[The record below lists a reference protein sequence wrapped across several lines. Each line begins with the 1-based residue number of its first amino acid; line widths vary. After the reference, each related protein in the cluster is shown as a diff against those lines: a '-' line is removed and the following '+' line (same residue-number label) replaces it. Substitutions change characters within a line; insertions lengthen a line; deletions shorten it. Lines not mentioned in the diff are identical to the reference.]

1 VIIFKGGRRSASGG
15 RTGLGQDFVS
25 LVAYLTR
32 GRPYATNPERV
43 AWISSRHI
51 VGLDDPARIAQVMRA
66 HASAHFRTKKPVY
79 HFGLSLHAS
88 EHLSAEQWNQA
99 VDQVLRRL
107 GLGGHQALIVAHRD
121 TANEHVH
128 VVVNRAG
135 DDGPTWHRHDDI
147 YKIRDAVGRIE
158 LAYGLISHRVRDLPA
173 PELTSGAYREA
184 LHTGRQPL
192 ADRVRDQAAAAFA
205 EATGW
210 SDLEARL
217 AVRGFRLEAAARAGG
232 LLVTDGSRFASLSRV
247 ERSLSGPKLAR
258 RFGETFDDYRQAHPE
273 PPAVLAPG
281 QVYAPRPDDSLEQRA
296 AVLLDRVTATR
307 ATFAE
312 SDLRRA
318 AFYQPESVALVRE
331 ALRSDRVLDLGTDAG
346 GAERYTTR
354 DYLDAEA
361 RLLAAAEKLA
371 SRDRFRL
378 DPAVVVPPPAA
389 GRQEVHRLAAGGVE
403 TAARDP
409 AGPETASSELSG
421 GQRAA
426 VLHATTAADLAQV
439 VGSDRAGRAEAA
451 RAIAAAY
458 REHGDEVR
466 GAALTAKGA
475 AALAAATGVRSRTL
489 ATLEHAW
496 AEGTGRLDGRSVLLL
511 EETGLLDVRRL
522 GGILAAAE
530 ERGAKVVLLGDP
542 GQLQAIGAG
551 DAYRGLLEQHPSA
564 CLDPGS
570 AQLPGPAVPAGGLVP
585 SILDRCEDSGRL
597 HWSDSRAAVQAE
609 LLAAYARDGR
619 QEPACGRLILAGSQ
633 AEAAQLNAAVR
644 AERQAAGELGPGI
657 RSGGVELAPGDR
669 VVFRRDD
676 HEGRHVVGL
685 DDDAGRGV
693 SRGALGTIVA
703 AEPRRTAVRLDDGRS
718 VAFDP
723 ASYRSVAHGYAVS
736 AHGSEGAPVDRVY
749 VLADPRM
756 NRHAAEAA
764 LSRHRDG
771 LDLFADRE
779 TFPSREHL
787 DKTLS
792 RPVHQDLAGDYAAA
806 ELRRAVSRLQDVAAK
821 TAGATREERPLGK
834 ALAAHA
840 DLQRARLRVVDARR
854 SLAAPADQ
862 AYVDP
867 ARALRGLL
875 ADPAAPDRLRQGKAR
890 AYGNLRGHAVLG
902 ASSRA
907 RDQARQAVMTL
918 TGRLYAYQDSLAHL
932 RAAKQTFRAQVQEL
946 VRPGSLPLAPA
957 AGSAARELPAAAA
970 TQSSSAR
977 VPRPAE
983 IRRELARVT
992 ATLRT
997 YQQASRSAQDAI
1009 ETAIRRLGPAPVD
1022 SALLL
1027 LPPEAALPVRLA
1039 VRAVERALERGL
1051 DLVLGR

>member
-1 VIIFKGGRRSASGG
+1 VISFKGGCRSASRR
-15 RTGLGQDFVS
+15 RTGLGKDFVS

-32 GRPYATNPERV
+32 GRPHTINPERV
-43 AWISSRHI
+43 AWTSCRNIE
-51 VGLDDPARIAQVMRA
+51 GLDDPARIAQLMRA
-66 HASAHFRTKKPVY
+66 HASEHRRTKKPVY

-147 YKIRDAVGRIE
+147 YKMRDAVGRIE
-158 LAYGLISHRVRDLPA
+158 LAYGLIPHPVRDLPA
-173 PELTSGAYREA
+173 PELTSGAYQEA
-184 LHTGRQPL
+184 LHTGHQPL

-210 SDLEARL
+210 CDLEARL
-217 AVRGFRLEAAARAGG
+217 AVRGFRLAAAARAGG
-232 LLVTDGSRFASLSRV
+232 LLVTDGSRFASLSHV
-247 ERSLSGPKLAR
+247 EPLLSGPKLAR
-258 RFGETFDDYRQAHPE
+258 RFGETFHDHRQAHPE
-273 PPAVLAPG
+273 PPAVLPPG
-281 QVYAPRPDDSLEQRA
+281 QVYAPRSGESLEQRA
-296 AVLLDRVTATR
+296 AVLLDRMTATH
-307 ATFAE
+307 ATFTE

-318 AFYQPESVALVRE
+318 AFYQPESVALVGE
-331 ALRSDRVLDLGTDAG
+331 ALRSDRVLDLGRGAG
-346 GAERYTTR
+346 GAGRYTTR
-354 DYLDAEA
+354 DYLDAEV
-361 RLLAAAEKLA
+361 RLLAAAAKLA
-371 SRDRFRL
+371 SRDRFRF
-378 DPAVVVPPPAA
+378 DPAVVVPPLAP
-389 GRQEVHRLAAGGVE
+389 GRQEGDRLAAGGFE
-403 TAARDP
+403 ATARA
-409 AGPETASSELSG
+409 AATLETASSDLSAG
-421 GQRAA
+421 DLSAGQRAA
-426 VLHATTAADLAQV
+426 VLHATTAADLAQIA
-439 VGSDRAGRAEAA
+439 GGDRAARAEAA

-475 AALAAATGVRSRTL
+475 SALAAATGVRSRTL

-496 AEGTGRLDGRSVLLL
+496 AEGSGRLHARSVLLL
-511 EETGLLDVRRL
+511 EEAGLLDVRRL
-522 GGILAAAE
+522 GGILAEAE

-542 GQLQAIGAG
+542 GQVQAIGAG

-570 AQLPGPAVPAGGLVP
+570 
-585 SILDRCEDSGRL
+585 
-597 HWSDSRAAVQAE
+597 
-609 LLAAYARDGR
+609 
-619 QEPACGRLILAGSQ
+619 
-633 AEAAQLNAAVR
+633 
-644 AERQAAGELGPGI
+644 
-657 RSGGVELAPGDR
+657 
-669 VVFRRDD
+669 
-676 HEGRHVVGL
+676 
-685 DDDAGRGV
+685 
-693 SRGALGTIVA
+693 
-703 AEPRRTAVRLDDGRS
+703 
-718 VAFDP
+718 
-723 ASYRSVAHGYAVS
+723 
-736 AHGSEGAPVDRVY
+736 GSEGLPVDRVY

-764 LSRHRDG
+764 LSRHRHG

-787 DKTLS
+787 DRVLS
-792 RPVHQDLAGDYAAA
+792 RPGPKDLAGDYAAA

-821 TAGATREERPLGK
+821 TAGATREELSLGK

-854 SLAAPADQ
+854 ALAAPAAQ

-867 ARALRGLL
+867 ARALRDLL
-875 ADPAAPDRLRQGKAR
+875 GDPAAADRLREGKAR

-902 ASSRA
+902 AASRA
-907 RDQARQAVMTL
+907 RDEARQAVMTL
-918 TGRLYAYQDSLAHL
+918 SGRLYAYQHSLAHL
-932 RAAKQTFRAQVQEL
+932 RAAKTTFRAQIQSL
-946 VRPGSLPLAPA
+946 ARPGGPPLAPA
-957 AGSAARELPAAAA
+957 TGSA
-970 TQSSSAR
+970 S
-977 VPRPAE
+977 
-983 IRRELARVT
+983 RELAEVAAARSPSAGVLRPAAIRHELAGVT

-1009 ETAIRRLGPAPVD
+1009 ETAIRGLGPAASD

-1027 LPPEAALPVRLA
+1027 LPPEAALPVQLA

-1051 DLVLGR
+1051 DLGLDLVLGR